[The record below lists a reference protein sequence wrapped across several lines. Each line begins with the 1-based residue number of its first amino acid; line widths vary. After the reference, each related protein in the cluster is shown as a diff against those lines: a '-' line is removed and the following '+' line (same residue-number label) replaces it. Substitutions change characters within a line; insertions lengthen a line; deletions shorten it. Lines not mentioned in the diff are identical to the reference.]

1 LKAYRILLLV
11 LLPATG
17 ALSVAAQS
25 TPDVSPVVEHCQQLM
40 NAPAPANA
48 GPDAPSIQIVEPADS
63 GVVYGS
69 QLAVTVETDNFEINS
84 EGNHWHIWVD
94 GQLQMMLYGPT
105 AVINVAPG
113 THEVCAIM
121 SDANHVDLGLPAG
134 IRLTVAQPA
143 SGTPTTTP
151 PVAPEVVATYSQPE
165 GDGISPVLLVVFG
178 LLAAVGGW
186 WLGTRLPKGR
196 R

>member
-1 LKAYRILLLV
+1 MLLSL
-11 LLPATG
+11 AGTM
-17 ALSVAAQS
+17 SVVAQS
-25 TPDVSPVVEHCQQLM
+25 TPEMSPVVEHCRQLM
-40 NAPAPANA
+40 NASQPADS
-48 GPDAPSIQIVEPADS
+48 GPDAPTIQIVEPTDD

-84 EGNHWHIWVD
+84 EGKHWHIWVD

-121 SDANHVDLGLPAG
+121 SDGNHVDLGSPAG
-134 IRLTVAQPA
+134 ITLTVAQPA
-143 SGTPTTTP
+143 AGTPTTTP
-151 PVAPEVVATYSQPE
+151 AVAPEVAATYSQTE
-165 GDGISPVLLVVFG
+165 GSSISPLLLVAFG
-178 LLAAVGGW
+178 ALAAVGGW
-186 WLGTRLPKGR
+186 WLGTRMGKR

>member
-1 LKAYRILLLV
+1 MKAYRILWFA
-11 LLPATG
+11 LLPLTG
-17 ALSVAAQS
+17 AVSVAAQS
-25 TPDVSPVVEHCQQLM
+25 TPDISSVVEHCQQLM
-40 NAPAPANA
+40 NAPAPADV
-48 GPDAPSIQIVEPADS
+48 GPDTPSIQIVEPAEG
-63 GVVYGS
+63 GVVYGT

-151 PVAPEVVATYSQPE
+151 AVAPEVAAIYSQSE
-165 GDGISPVLLVVFG
+165 GGSISPVLLIAFG
-178 LLAAVGGW
+178 LLAAIGGW

>member
-1 LKAYRILLLV
+1 MRTEIISVLSLLL
-11 LLPATG
+11 
-17 ALSVAAQS
+17 LSS
-25 TPDVSPVVEHCQQLM
+25 TPPLLAQVETTPVIEHCRQLM
-40 NAPAPANA
+40 NVAAPTDA
-48 GPDAPSIQIVEPADS
+48 GPDAPSIRIIEPTDN
-63 GVVYGS
+63 GVVYGT

-105 AVINVAPG
+105 AIINVAPG

-121 SDANHVDLGLPAG
+121 SDVNHVDLGLPAG
-134 IRLTVAQPA
+134 VTLTIAQPA
-143 SGTPTTTP
+143 AGTPTTTP
-151 PVAPEVVATYSQPE
+151 PVAPEVAATYSQPE
-165 GDGISPVLLVVFG
+165 GSGISPLLLVAFG

>member
-1 LKAYRILLLV
+1 V
-11 LLPATG
+11 
-17 ALSVAAQS
+17 
-25 TPDVSPVVEHCQQLM
+25 
-40 NAPAPANA
+40 
-48 GPDAPSIQIVEPADS
+48 DAPSIQIVEPADS

-69 QLAVTVETDNFEINS
+69 QLAVTVQTDNFEINS
-84 EGNHWHIWVD
+84 DGNHWHIWVD

-121 SDANHVDLGLPAG
+121 SDANHVDLGSPAG

-151 PVAPEVVATYSQPE
+151 AIAPEVAATYSQSD
-165 GDGISPVLLVVFG
+165 GSGISPLLLVAFG